1 MKLASKTQS
10 STLASNHLTMPS
22 FFDNDVWPVKA
33 LGLQPDYSQ
42 SCYYLNFS
50 KIIQPW
56 FKQAIKKFVQLQ
68 SASKSYASCRS
79 YIIGL
84 AHFSRFLAQVDAD
97 CSPESISRE
106 HIIRYLGYLSTSNL
120 SDSTKKVALVH
131 LRTFHECCLQ
141 EAWLSLPM
149 TPLVHQGDLS
159 GKIETMPKY
168 IPEMVVAQLEQH
180 LPQLPEYR
188 QRLIVLL
195 LETGRRISEIC
206 ALAFDCLDTDKENDY
221 FLKVVDKKLKK
232 SYLIPISEKSHDL
245 IKAQQAFALTINK
258 ETNYLFPPCH
268 PCKSPHMTARH
279 INYSLNILAEQC
291 RIVDENGKIW
301 HFHAHQFRHTVGT
314 RMINAGISQ
323 TLVQRFLG
331 HE

>member
-1 MKLASKTQS
+1 MA
-10 STLASNHLTMPS
+10 
-22 FFDNDVWPVKA
+22 
-33 LGLQPDYSQ
+33 
-42 SCYYLNFS
+42 
-50 KIIQPW
+50 
-56 FKQAIKKFVQLQ
+56 
-68 SASKSYASCRS
+68 
-79 YIIGL
+79 
-84 AHFSRFLAQVDAD
+84 
-97 CSPESISRE
+97 
-106 HIIRYLGYLSTSNL
+106 
-120 SDSTKKVALVH
+120 
-131 LRTFHECCLQ
+131 
-141 EAWLSLPM
+141 
-149 TPLVHQGDLS
+149 DLS
-159 GKIETMPKY
+159 RSCNYT
-168 IPEMVVAQLEQH
+168 Q
-180 LPQLPEYR
+180 
-188 QRLIVLL
+188 
-195 LETGRRISEIC
+195 IC

-232 SYLIPISEKSHDL
+232 SYLIPISEKSHNL

-331 HE
+331 HESPKMTSRYAHIHQETLKTAFQKFNEKLIDVNGESYRIDNTSDAQWLKHNIMAQSLPNGLCTLPATQHHCPHANACLSCTHFRTDKRFIKQHKAQLTQTKLLIQSAQQQGWHRQLEMNQTVEKHLVHMIDALESQDE